1 MNELYANIAQAATRF
16 GAQKVV
22 LFGSRA
28 RGDFQPRSDVDLAVF
43 GMPKENEAA
52 FRNAVEDLPT
62 LLAFDVVFV
71 GPGTSPALLENI
83 RKDGIPLMDKRKEKA
98 ANLQAAVE
106 RLKQAIA
113 EYTAHQYESMRD
125 GAIQRFEFCAELAWK
140 ALREYLLEQGYTEVN
155 SPKAVMKQAYAD
167 GILSDDAAWLQMMQD
182 RNITSHLYDEAAANA
197 IYQKIEESY
206 CAMLTQLAARLNQG
220 FMD

>member
-1 MNELYANIAQAATRF
+1 
-16 GAQKVV
+16 
-22 LFGSRA
+22 
-28 RGDFQPRSDVDLAVF
+28 
-43 GMPKENEAA
+43 
-52 FRNAVEDLPT
+52 
-62 LLAFDVVFV
+62 
-71 GPGTSPALLENI
+71 
-83 RKDGIPLMDKRKEKA
+83 MDKRKEKA

-206 CAMLTQLAARLNQG
+206 CAMLTQLAARLNQ
-220 FMD
+220 